1 MGKFLL
7 GVLVTLICCSG
18 VVLDA
23 TNRADGMAEE
33 VIRLEIEN
41 KNLSRISMFCY
52 GEER

>member
-7 GVLVTLICCSG
+7 GVFVTLIFCSG

-23 TNRADGMAEE
+23 TTRADRLSEE

-41 KNLSRISMFCY
+41 KNLARKTLFCY
-52 GEER
+52 GEE